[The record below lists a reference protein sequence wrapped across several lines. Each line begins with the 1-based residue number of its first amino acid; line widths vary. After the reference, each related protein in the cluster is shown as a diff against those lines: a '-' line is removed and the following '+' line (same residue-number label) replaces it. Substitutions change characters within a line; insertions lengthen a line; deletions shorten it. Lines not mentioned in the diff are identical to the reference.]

1 METKVRT
8 IIEVLEGS
16 QPDTPKHIDPD
27 TEYETWDELLTCN
40 ETLLYEWYSYH
51 YKTLRYLIR
60 HHAET
65 TQTQQKWRCTDIVEI
80 PQDMLNTRI
89 IEIEEVDILAK
100 TDGEIEQTSEL
111 YPVSIQESNR
121 LLKTAVS

>member
-1 METKVRT
+1 M
-8 IIEVLEGS
+8 VLIPL
-16 QPDTPKHIDPD
+16 QNTPIPDTTPRRNNPNTAKMEMH
-27 TEYETWDELLTCN
+27 
-40 ETLLYEWYSYH
+40 
-51 YKTLRYLIR
+51 R
-60 HHAET
+60 HS
-65 TQTQQKWRCTDIVEI
+65 RN